1 MTNANLSAN
10 HSLRVMSVQRFSLHD
25 GPGIRTTVFLQGC
38 PLHCPWCSNPESQ
51 PLHPVQRHK
60 RDKCTGCGRCIS
72 LCTEG
77 AVTRGEDGLPHFDRT
92 RCIGCGK
99 CEQACPN
106 EAIAISGKQMS
117 IGEIVEAVKRDRDYY
132 RNSGGGVT
140 FSGGEVFMQP
150 EGLVALLKAVKAE
163 GISTAI
169 ETCGQTSLEWIE
181 RVEPL
186 TDLFL
191 YDIKHCD
198 REVLKRVAGG
208 DLYRIVANLEAL
220 GHTGKA
226 IVRVPS
232 IPGFNLDEVTMRGI
246 YDIALRCGIREVH
259 LLPYHN
265 LGADK
270 YAQLAKEYSFDCESL
285 RNEELEPFAEIGRAL
300 GLTVQIGG

>member
-1 MTNANLSAN
+1 MTNVKHSANL
-10 HSLRVMSVQRFSLHD
+10 SLRVMSVQRFSLHD

-51 PLHPVQRHK
+51 PMHPVQRHK
-60 RDKCTGCGRCIS
+60 RDKCSECGACIA
-72 LCTEG
+72 LCSEG
-77 AVTRGEDGLPHFDRT
+77 AITRGEDGFPYFDRT
-92 RCIGCGK
+92 RCIGCGR

-106 EAIAISGKQMS
+106 EAIAISGKLMS
-117 IGEIVEAVKRDRDYY
+117 VSEIVDIVKRDKDYY

-150 EGLVALLKAVKAE
+150 EALLALLEAVKAE

-191 YDIKHCD
+191 YDVKHSD
-198 REVLKRVAGG
+198 REVLKRVTGG
-208 DLYRIVANLEAL
+208 DIDRIVENLKSLA
-220 GHTGKA
+220 GTGKA
-226 IVRVPS
+226 IVR
-232 IPGFNLDEVTMRGI
+232 IPCIPEFNLDEVTMRGI
-246 YDIALRCGIREVH
+246 YDIALRCGVGEVH

-270 YAQLAKEYSFDCESL
+270 YAQLSKEYAYSCEGL
-285 RNEELEPFAEIGRAL
+285 RNEELEPFAEMGRAF
-300 GLTVQIGG
+300 GLTVRIGG

>member
-1 MTNANLSAN
+1 MMNVNLSASL
-10 HSLRVMSVQRFSLHD
+10 SLRVMSVQRFSLHD

-51 PLHPVQRHK
+51 PKHPVQRHK
-60 RDKCTGCGRCIS
+60 KEKCSGCGKCVS
-72 LCTEG
+72 LCPEG
-77 AVTRGEDGLPHFDRT
+77 AIRRGEDGTPLFDNK
-92 RCIGCGK
+92 RCIGCGR
-99 CEQACPN
+99 CEQDCPN
-106 EAIAISGKQMS
+106 EAIAISGKQMGVS
-117 IGEIVEAVKRDRDYY
+117 EIIEIVKRDKDYY

-150 EGLVALLKAVKAE
+150 EGLMALLEAAHAE

-169 ETCGQTSLEWIE
+169 ETCGQTTLEWIK

-198 REVLKRVAGG
+198 REILKCITGG
-208 DLYRIVANLEAL
+208 NLDCIVENLNYL
-220 GHTGKA
+220 GTTDKA
-226 IVRVPS
+226 IVRIPC
-232 IPGFNLDEVTMRGI
+232 IPGFNLDEATIRGI
-246 YDIALRCGIREVH
+246 YDISLRCGVRRVH

-270 YAQLAKEYSFDCESL
+270 YAQLGLSYDLRCESL
-285 RNEELEPFAEIGRAL
+285 RHEELEPHADMGRLL
-300 GLTVQIGG
+300 GLNVQIGG